1 MILQY
6 FKKKENIEKKRAKEI
21 YNKVLLES
29 NLLLNKYSLFKV
41 KNYES
46 SFEIVSILLIIYIKL
61 NIRLDKKNFK
71 KINEELISFFIADLD
86 DSLRSKGIGD
96 MSIGKYVKKY
106 VKRFYFRLSKFPY
119 DYEQININ
127 NINNYLNNFDLIKDD
142 YRDEASKIFY
152 ETFKKI
158 LNSH

>member
-1 MILQY
+1 M
-6 FKKKENIEKKRAKEI
+6 
-21 YNKVLLES
+21 
-29 NLLLNKYSLFKV
+29 
-41 KNYES
+41 
-46 SFEIVSILLIIYIKL
+46 SILLIIYIKL

-119 DYEQININ
+119 DYEQISIN